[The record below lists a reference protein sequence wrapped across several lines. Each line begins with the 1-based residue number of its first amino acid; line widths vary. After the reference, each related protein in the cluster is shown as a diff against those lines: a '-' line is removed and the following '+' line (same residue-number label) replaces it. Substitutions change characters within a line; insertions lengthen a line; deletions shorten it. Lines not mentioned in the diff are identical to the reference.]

1 LILHKLEKPGRAHN
15 RLFVSLSV
23 AQGVRETPC

>member
-1 LILHKLEKPGRAHN
+1 MHRSGDADN

-23 AQGVRETPC
+23 CLCISGLCGAVGVR